1 MEHSGTLESLAQEL
15 RVFRPLP
22 QLVIEANVN
31 PQELEAFRR
40 QAQGDPEGY
49 WEEAADE
56 LDWYK
61 KWERVCDDTGAPFC
75 RWFPGAR
82 CNIVYNCL
90 DRHIETANKNKLA
103 LIWEGEPGD
112 SRKYTYYELYR
123 EVNRFAGALRTLG
136 VKKGERVIIY
146 MPPLPEAVIAMLA
159 VARIGA
165 VHSLVFAGFS
175 AKALRSRIKSVGAR
189 LVITADG
196 FYRNGQIIK
205 LKPVVDEA
213 LVGSC
218 ADCVDSVVV
227 VHRCMID
234 TDMLEGRDYWYDD
247 LVRRER
253 PESPAEVMEAGDTLF
268 LLHTSG
274 ATGEPKVVSH
284 CHGGYMVGVHRTL
297 THVFDIKPTDIF
309 WCTADLGW
317 VTGHSAVV
325 YGPLLAGTT
334 TLLYEGH
341 PNYPQADRMWHIVSK
356 YGVTIFYTA
365 PTLIRMLMRFGPQ
378 YPRQHDLST
387 LRLLGSVGEPIGP
400 ETWLWFYRHIG
411 RGECPIMDTWWQT
424 ETGMFMI
431 SPLPIS
437 LLKPGSVT
445 RPLPGV
451 EVDVVDREGN
461 SVPPGK
467 GGLLVITQ
475 PWPAMLTGIYDPKG
489 DGEARYREAFS
500 RFPGKYL
507 AGDVAKRDEDGYLW
521 IQGRAD
527 DVLNIAGHRLGT
539 AELENAFRAHP
550 AVAEAAVI
558 GVPDKIKGEAAK
570 AFILLNPDFAPSDEL
585 ILELK
590 KHMRKE
596 LGPVAVIKSV
606 EFRAELPRTKSGKL
620 LRRVLK
626 AGELGLDPGDLSM
639 LDATPEE
646 PA

>member
-1 MEHSGTLESLAQEL
+1 MDNTGTLESLAQEL

-40 QAQGDPEGY
+40 QALHDPMGY

-61 KWERVCDDTGAPFC
+61 KWDKVLDDSDAPFY

-103 LIWEGEPGD
+103 LIWEGEAGD
-112 SRKYTYYELYR
+112 NRKYTYYELYR
-123 EVNRFAGALRTLG
+123 EVNRFAGALRNLG
-136 VKKGERVIIY
+136 LKKGDRMVIY
-146 MPPLPEAVIAMLA
+146 MPPLPETVIAMLA
-159 VARIGA
+159 CAKIGA

-175 AKALRSRIKSVGAR
+175 AKALRSRIRDVNAR
-189 LVITADG
+189 VVVTADG

-205 LKPVVDEA
+205 LKPIVDEA
-213 LVGSC
+213 LVDLC
-218 ADCVDSVVV
+218 VDCVDSVVV
-227 VHRCMID
+227 VHRAKVD
-234 TDMLEGRDYWYDD
+234 VDMHEGRDFRYDE
-247 LVRRER
+247 LIRRQR
-253 PESPAEVMEAGDTLF
+253 PEAPTEVMDAGDPLF

-274 ATGEPKVVSH
+274 ATGTPKIVEH

-309 WCTADLGW
+309 WCTADPGW

-334 TLLYEGH
+334 TLIYEGH

-387 LRLLGSVGEPIGP
+387 LRLLGTVGEPIGP

-411 RGECPIMDTWWQT
+411 RGECPLLDTWWQT

-437 LLKPGSVT
+437 LLKPGSVS
-445 RPLPGV
+445 RALPGV
-451 EVDVVDREGN
+451 EVDIVDREGKP
-461 SVPPGK
+461 VPPGT
-467 GGLLVITQ
+467 GGLLVVKGS
-475 PWPAMLTGIYDPKG
+475 WPAMMTRMYGAEEHIQS
-489 DGEARYREAFS
+489 AFQ
-500 RFPGKYL
+500 RFPGLYV
-507 AGDVAKRDEDGYLW
+507 AGDVAKRDEDGYIW

-539 AELENAFRAHP
+539 AELENALRAHP
-550 AVAEAAVI
+550 AVADAAVI

-570 AFILLNPDFAPSDEL
+570 AFIVLVKDIEPSDEL
-585 ILELK
+585 IVHLK
-590 KHMRKE
+590 NHMRKE
-596 LGPVAVIKSV
+596 LGPVAVIKGV
-606 EFRAELPRTKSGKL
+606 EFRSSLPRTKSGKI

-626 AGELGLDPGDLSM
+626 AEELGQAPGDLSM
-639 LDATPEE
+639 LENDEE
-646 PA
+646 